1 MKVVLVASVPF
12 PPEEGLGNYVWNLAR
27 RAAQAGHDAHVY
39 TRGAGPKREAE
50 TREGVTLH
58 RVPASRLYPV
68 HVHLHARHLQRALDE
83 EAADADVV
91 HFHTPLPAPVRVRAP
106 TLLTFHTP
114 VLANF
119 RALTTW
125 DVTSVLYRLQ
135 TPVSYAV
142 ERQLIRRADL
152 VTAVSPSVAGQ
163 LASYGLRREDVV
175 VLENGVDP
183 HVFTP
188 PAAPRGDYLLYT
200 GRLGWRKGLFELV
213 AAMAELRRQGVEK
226 RLVVT
231 GKGPFRA
238 KLEAEAARR
247 GVKDLVEFA
256 GFVERERLIR
266 LLQGAEAFVFPSHYE
281 GLPTSVLEA
290 MSTATPIVTTDA
302 PGVVDLVE
310 HERNGLAVPVGDA
323 AGLARAIARMHADPG
338 LRRRLGEAARK
349 DVEQRYAWER
359 IAEKA
364 FGLYRSLA
372 RERRDARRPRGR
384 AAP

>member
-1 MKVVLVASVPF
+1 MASVPF

-27 RAAQAGHDAHVY
+27 RSAKAGHDTHVY
-39 TRGAGPKREAE
+39 TRGASPRRGSE
-50 TREGVTLH
+50 TTEGVTVH
-58 RVPASRLYPV
+58 RVPASRLYPL

-91 HFHTPLPAPVRVRAP
+91 HFHTPLPGPVRVAAP

-119 RALTTW
+119 RAITTW
-125 DVTSVLYRLQ
+125 DLTSVLYRLQ
-135 TPVSYAV
+135 TPVSYAI

-163 LASYGLRREDVV
+163 LESYGLRREDVV

-188 PAAPRGDYLLYT
+188 PSAPRGDYLLYT

-238 KLEAEAARR
+238 RLEAEAARK
-247 GVKDLVEFA
+247 GVKDLIEFA
-256 GFVERERLIR
+256 GFVERDRLIG

-281 GLPTSVLEA
+281 GLPTSLLEA
-290 MSTATPIVTTDA
+290 MSTAAPIVTTDA
-302 PGVVDLVE
+302 PGVVDLVK

-323 AGLARAIARMHADPG
+323 PALARAIARLHADPA

-349 DVEQRYAWER
+349 DVEQRYSWER
-359 IAEKA
+359 IAQKA
-364 FGLYRSLA
+364 FALYASLVEGGKDV
-372 RERRDARRPRGR
+372 RPPRRG